1 MRNLR
6 TGLALIA
13 FAVVALLILRY
24 VPGTWLSDVPYMN
37 ATIGYLVLG
46 LCFLLFTRFLQ
57 LSTLEYFR
65 LPARNW
71 KSVVGLAFVGI
82 GIYLEMN
89 RDNVI
94 TLDRKSTILGIMY
107 LFSIG
112 FGEELVSRI
121 FTFGVLKRFGTKIAL
136 FGSSFLFGLMHLNLY
151 VGQYWDP
158 WLAYSHVMETFGYG
172 VLICALLIV
181 TRSLWVVIIFHAFS
195 DWSVVFTKDIPSDP
209 KAPAISFS
217 FWDGITLPLFNT
229 STSIFLGLFLL
240 WINRGVRIPKWG
252 KRLALKFKLVH

>member
-24 VPGTWLSDVPYMN
+24 VPGNFLSEIEYAN
-37 ATIGYLVLG
+37 ATLSYVIAG
-46 LCFLLFTRFLQ
+46 LLFVLIVRFLR

-71 KSVVGLAFVGI
+71 KSVVGLAIVGI
-82 GIYLEMN
+82 GIYLEIN

-121 FTFGVLKRFGTKIAL
+121 FTFGVLKRFGTKIAV

-158 WLAYSHVMETFGYG
+158 WLAYWHVMDTFSYG
-172 VLICALLIV
+172 VLICALMIV
-181 TRSLWVVIIFHAFS
+181 TRSVWVVIIYHAFS
-195 DWSVVFTKDIPSDP
+195 DWGVVFTKEVSTKPES
-209 KAPAISFS
+209 PAISYP
-217 FWDGITLPLFNT
+217 FWDGITSPFFNMFF
-229 STSIFLGLFLL
+229 SIGLGLFLL

-252 KRLALKFKLVH
+252 KRIALKFKLVH